1 MTSFTAGVYAAN
13 RAGRERT
20 REIVHNHQ
28 SPSKELGP
36 TIAKGTPVPRTGRI
50 QLSGEKPLHKRTDGQ
65 LFAAA
70 AAAVARGDDLDDT
83 LADLLGL
90 AAEHL
95 GASAGAAYIVDPD
108 HDELELAMTLGVT
121 DEAAAAAA
129 SIAPL
134 SESHDPLADV
144 NRSRH
149 PLEVDD
155 AAHVEILR
163 GCATAL
169 LLPLV
174 VRREG
179 IEISMGVMALGF
191 AGRLPSHETMTTAE
205 PISDLAAVAIER
217 ALALSLG
224 SERAEWFDRLA
235 HTDPLTGLANRRTL
249 DRMLELEVARAG
261 RQGFPLSISLVEID
275 NFAEIQKIGGNLAAD
290 NALRRVAQVLA
301 ESVRLMD
308 TVARFGN
315 EQFILVAP
323 GPDGIVVAERLVR
336 GVAGLAAI
344 EGRKVSVSAGI
355 AGFPLDGRTPE
366 ELLAVAEKALE
377 QARAA
382 GGARVAAHVA
392 AE

>member
-1 MTSFTAGVYAAN
+1 M
-13 RAGRERT
+13 
-20 REIVHNHQ
+20 
-28 SPSKELGP
+28 
-36 TIAKGTPVPRTGRI
+36 
-50 QLSGEKPLHKRTDGQ
+50 SGEKRLHKRTDGQ

-83 LADLLGL
+83 LADLPGL

-95 GASAGAAYIVDPD
+95 GAAAGAAYIVDPD
-108 HDELELAMTLGVT
+108 HDELELAMTLGVS
-121 DEAAAAAA
+121 DEASAAAA
-129 SIAPL
+129 SIAQL

-163 GCATAL
+163 GSATAL

-179 IEISMGVMALGF
+179 IEISLGLMALGF
-191 AGRLPSHETMTTAE
+191 GGPLPSHEILIGAE

-224 SERAEWFDRLA
+224 SERAEWFDRIA

-261 RQGFPLSISLVEID
+261 RQGFPLSIAIVEVD
-275 NFAEIQKIGGNLAAD
+275 GFAEVQKVGGNAAAD
-290 NALRRVAQVLA
+290 NALRRVAQVMA

-315 EQFILVAP
+315 DQFILVAP
-323 GPDGIVVAERLVR
+323 GPDGRIVAERLVR
-336 GVAGLAAI
+336 GVAGLPAI
-344 EGRKVSVSAGI
+344 DGKKVSVSAGI
-355 AGFPLDGRTPE
+355 AGFPLEGRTPE
-366 ELLAVAEKALE
+366 ELLAVAQKALE

-382 GGARVAAHVA
+382 GGDRVAAQA
-392 AE
+392 AAD

>member
-1 MTSFTAGVYAAN
+1 M
-13 RAGRERT
+13 
-20 REIVHNHQ
+20 
-28 SPSKELGP
+28 
-36 TIAKGTPVPRTGRI
+36 
-50 QLSGEKPLHKRTDGQ
+50 SGEKPLHKRTEAQ

-95 GASAGAAYIVDPD
+95 GATAGAAYIVDPD
-108 HDELELAMTLGVT
+108 HDELELAMTLGVS
-121 DEAAAAAA
+121 DEAAVAAA

-163 GCATAL
+163 GSATAL

-179 IEISMGVMALGF
+179 IEISLGVMALGF
-191 AGRLPSHETMTTAE
+191 AGPLPSHENLTGAE

-261 RQGFPLSISLVEID
+261 RQGFPLSIAIVEID
-275 NFAEIQKIGGNLAAD
+275 DFAQIQEVGGNTAAD
-290 NALRRVAQVLA
+290 RALRRVAQVMA

-308 TVARFGN
+308 TVARFDN

-323 GPDGIVVAERLVR
+323 GPDGRIVAERLVR
-336 GVAGLAAI
+336 GVAGLPII
-344 EGRKVSVSAGI
+344 EGKKVSVSAGL
-355 AGFPLDGRTPE
+355 AGFPLEGRTPE
-366 ELLAVAEKALE
+366 ELLAVAQKALE

-382 GGARVAAHVA
+382 GGDRVAAQVT